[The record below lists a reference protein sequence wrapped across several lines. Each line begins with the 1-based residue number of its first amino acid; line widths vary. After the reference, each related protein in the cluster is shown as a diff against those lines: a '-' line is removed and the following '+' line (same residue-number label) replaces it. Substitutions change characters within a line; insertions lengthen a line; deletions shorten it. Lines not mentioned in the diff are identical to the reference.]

1 MRTAFAVII
10 LWPAFVFSLAYLI
23 NTIFD
28 AWGQR

>member
-1 MRTAFAVII
+1 MKTALFVVV
-10 LWPAFVFSLAYLI
+10 LWPAFVFGVAHLI